1 LTASVR
7 RARTAAP
14 CRADLAGGTLDIWP
28 LGLLHPGAVTVSMA
42 LGVEVE
48 LEADLGG
55 DAGWVS
61 HTTPRGEVRRLERA
75 DASRDL
81 TAAVAFA
88 LVEEG
93 GVRVRVAKQAP
104 YRSGLGGSS
113 AYGVALARAIAECLD
128 RVPDAADLVALVR
141 DLEAIVLG
149 VPTGVQDHWAAV
161 RGGVLA
167 VHPAPGDVRVERLD
181 IDLDRLAERATVYFT
196 GIRHRSGMVNWAV
209 IRRRLDGDPEVVSA
223 FDDIAAAAGD
233 CRAALIA
240 ADDDAVADAVRREW
254 AARRRLA
261 PEVAPPELDRVIDA
275 ATAAGASAVK
285 ACGAGGGGSL
295 VVWHPSGARDVIV
308 RRLNAVSD
316 GGRVLAAG
324 ASRLGC
330 RVTSGS

>member
-1 LTASVR
+1 LTAPAHPVR
-7 RARTAAP
+7 VSAP

-28 LGLLHPGAVTVSMA
+28 IGLLHPGAVTVNMA
-42 LGVEVE
+42 LKVEVE

-55 DAGWVS
+55 DAGSVS
-61 HTTPRGEVRRLERA
+61 HTSPRGERRRLELA
-75 DASRDL
+75 DAARDL

-88 LVEEG
+88 LVPDG

-113 AYGVALARAIAECLD
+113 TYGVALARAIAGCLD
-128 RVPDAADLVALVR
+128 RVPDDADLVALVR
-141 DLEAIVLG
+141 DLEATVLG

-167 VHPAPGDVRVERLD
+167 VHPAPGGARVERLD
-181 IDLDRLAERATVYFT
+181 VDHDRLAERATVYFT

-233 CRAALIA
+233 CRASLLA
-240 ADDDAVADAVRREW
+240 ADDDAVAAAVRREW
-254 AARRRLA
+254 SARRRLA

-295 VVWHPSGARDVIV
+295 FIWHPPGIRDDVV
-308 RRLNAVSD
+308 RRLDSVAD
-316 GGRVLAAG
+316 GGRVLATG